1 MLIDSV
7 ADQGEAGARVAR
19 VSERYAAFT
28 FCDRIVELVPATS
41 ARAQFLLPSTIDEF
55 PSCLVAEA
63 TGQLAAW
70 VAMSHI
76 EFRGRPVAALAG
88 ETRFLAGVEPGQ
100 TLHLEV
106 AIEHCDDETV
116 AYGGRAMVDGA
127 TVLELHDC
135 VGPML
140 PQTEYD
146 DPTDLARQFE
156 VLRGA
161 GAQPGRF
168 KGVTRPAL
176 MHVSADDQARRARL
190 DVPAHAA
197 FFGDHFPRRPVFPAT
212 LLLDGLI
219 RVATELLAT
228 RSASAGVSWQ
238 LERTKNVKV
247 RDFVLP
253 GQSVTLGAELSAIEN
268 GIARVALTA
277 TVGERTVATARAEF
291 GARPEAQA

>member
-7 ADQGEAGARVAR
+7 ADPAEARARGAA
-19 VSERYAAFT
+19 VSGRYAAFT

-41 ARAQFLLPSTIDEF
+41 ARALFQIPPTIDEF

-70 VAMSHI
+70 VSMAHI

-100 TLHLEV
+100 TLQLEV
-106 AIEHCDDETV
+106 AIESCDEETV
-116 AYGGRAMVDGA
+116 AYGGRALVDGVP
-127 TVLELHDC
+127 VLELKDC

-140 PQTEYD
+140 PQAEYD
-146 DPTDLARQFE
+146 DPADLAHQFAL
-156 VLRGA
+156 LRGA

-168 KGVTRPAL
+168 RGVQRPAL
-176 MHVSADDQARRARL
+176 TALSEDGRARRARL
-190 DVPAHAA
+190 DVPTHAA

-219 RVATELLAT
+219 RVATHLLDG
-228 RSASAGVSWQ
+228 SAGERASWQ
-238 LERTKNVKV
+238 LACTRNVKV

-253 GQSVTLGAELSAIEN
+253 GQSVTLSAELSGITN
-268 GIARVALTA
+268 GVARVALA
-277 TVGERTVATARAEF
+277 ASVGERTVATARAEF
-291 GARPEAQA
+291 SARQEGLS